1 MTQARLYLVGGIAAV
16 ILALIAVVAVQSAR
30 LSHAKA
36 DLKSTRQALQV
47 AETGLAIAK
56 ATIAARD
63 AKARTDAALAATE
76 ADQMAVLF
84 KSTCKGAL
92 NAGFASRRCP
102 DGSATDGLP
111 DLRAA
116 QSSGRFVPSSDL
128 SAQPVS
134 PHQP

>member
-1 MTQARLYLVGGIAAV
+1 MIQARLYLVGGVAAV
-16 ILALIAVVAVQSAR
+16 ILALIAAVAIQSAR

-36 DLKSTRQALQV
+36 DLKTTRQALQT
-47 AETGLAIAK
+47 AETGLATAK
-56 ATIAARD
+56 ATIDARD
-63 AKARTDAALAATE
+63 VKARADAALAATE
-76 ADQMAVLF
+76 ADQMVALF
-84 KSTCKGAL
+84 KSTCKGAF

-102 DGSATDGLP
+102 DGSAPDGLP

-128 SAQPVS
+128 PTQPVS